1 MGSVLA
7 SICESTEKTPKE
19 KKLHRSASDILNR
32 IPVEDLEH
40 QDDPTPT

>member
-19 KKLHRSASDILNR
+19 KKLHRSASDIMKG
-32 IPVEDLEH
+32 ISVEE
-40 QDDPTPT
+40 